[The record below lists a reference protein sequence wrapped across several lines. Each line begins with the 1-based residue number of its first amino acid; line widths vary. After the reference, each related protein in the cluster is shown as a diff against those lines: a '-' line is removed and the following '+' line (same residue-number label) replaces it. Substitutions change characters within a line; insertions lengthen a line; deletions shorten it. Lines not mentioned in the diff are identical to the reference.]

1 MTTAGDAYA
10 NVNVGYQFVSNEI
23 STTESFV
30 AFFRTEFVEAKDQE
44 RFVNFEAQD
53 FRLDE

>member
-1 MTTAGDAYA
+1 VTTAGDAYA